1 MDENLT
7 CELHVAIKK
16 QLLHMKLLKFAA
28 IDIGSNAMRL
38 LITNVIEINGE
49 VIYKKASLTRGP
61 LRLGSEA
68 FEMGEIGPINE
79 EKLVHMMKAYKHL
92 MIVNDVIGYRACA
105 TSAMRDAKNGPEL
118 VKLIKTTTNIDIE
131 IIDGKEEAQI
141 IYNSHIADMLEPKK
155 NYLYV
160 DLGGGSTE
168 MTLLVDGKLE
178 KSRSFNIGTL
188 RLLNKSV
195 DKKVW
200 DQMHSWLDMI
210 TEKYGKIEIIGSG
223 GNINKLYK
231 LTGTKIGQPLSRVKL
246 MAIAKQLSEI
256 TVEERIVKFGLN
268 PDRADVIVPASE
280 VFLMASRWIDAKN
293 IYVPV
298 IGVADGI
305 IRSLYSDYKKG
316 KPIKN
321 VLNK

>member
-1 MDENLT
+1 
-7 CELHVAIKK
+7 
-16 QLLHMKLLKFAA
+16 MKLLKFAA

-38 LITNVIEINGE
+38 LIANVIENNGE

-61 LRLGSEA
+61 LRLGFEA
-68 FEMGEIGPINE
+68 FEKGEISADKE

-92 MIVNDVIGYRACA
+92 MIVNEVEGYRACA

-118 VKLIKTTTNIDIE
+118 VSRIKRETSIEIE

-141 IYNSHIADMLEPKK
+141 IYDSHIADMLEPNR

-160 DLGGGSTE
+160 DVGGGSTE
-168 MTLLVDGKLE
+168 LTLLVNGKLE

-188 RLLNKSV
+188 RLLSKSV
-195 DKKVW
+195 DKKEW
-200 DQMHSWLDMI
+200 DAMHSWLDCM
-210 TEKYGKIEIIGSG
+210 TESFGKIEIIGSG
-223 GNINKLYK
+223 GNINKIYK
-231 LTGTKIGQPLSRVKL
+231 LTGTKLGQPLSRVKL
-246 MAIAKQLSEI
+246 MAVAKQLSEI
-256 TVEERIVKFGLN
+256 SVEERIVQFGLN

-280 VFLMASRWIDAKN
+280 VFLMVSRWVDAKN

-305 IRSLYSDYKKG
+305 IRSLYNDFTKG

-321 VLNK
+321 VIK

>member
-1 MDENLT
+1 MN
-7 CELHVAIKK
+7 
-16 QLLHMKLLKFAA
+16 LLKFAA

-38 LITNVIEINGE
+38 LITNVIENDGE

-61 LRLGSEA
+61 LRLGFEA
-68 FEMGEIGPINE
+68 FEKGKIGTENE
-79 EKLVHMMKAYKHL
+79 QKLVHLMKAYKHL

-105 TSAMRDAKNGPEL
+105 TSAMRDAKNGADI
-118 VKLIKTTTNIDIE
+118 VKLIKEKTNIDIE
-131 IIDGKEEAQI
+131 IIDGREEAQI
-141 IYNSHIADMLEPKK
+141 IYDSHIADMLEPKK

-168 MTLLVDGKLE
+168 MTLLVNGTLE

-195 DKKVW
+195 DKKEW
-200 DQMHSWLDMI
+200 DQMHLWLDNM

-231 LTGTKIGQPLSRVKL
+231 LAGTKIGQPLSRVKL
-246 MAIAKQLSEI
+246 MAVAKQLSEI
-256 TVEERIVKFGLN
+256 SVEERIIQFGLN

-280 VFLMASRWIDAKN
+280 VFLMASRWVDAKN

-305 IRSLYSDYKKG
+305 IRSLYTDYKKG
-316 KPIKN
+316 MPIKN